1 MTGMWSPGISNR
13 AACRRRGFTL
23 IELIV
28 VIAIVSTV
36 LLIAFPGLSAL
47 EGYGFRSDAR
57 RLAGLIRALDDLST
71 TEGLYYRVWFYVEDE
86 SVRVESSSD
95 AAVFTKAEDSDFGG
109 FHLGRTTEL
118 EDVVIAG
125 LGKVASGEAA
135 VIFNPSVGAE
145 PFSLHLR
152 RGERRLTL
160 SYNPYSGRVRI
171 LEGYQ

>member
-1 MTGMWSPGISNR
+1 MTGTLRAGISNK
-13 AACRRRGFTL
+13 ATCRRGGFTL

-57 RLAGLIRALDDLST
+57 RLAGLIRGLDDGAT
-71 TEGLYYRVWFYVEDE
+71 TEGVYYRLWLYLDDE
-86 SVRVESSSD
+86 SIRVESSSD
-95 AAVFTKAEDSDFGG
+95 AAVFTLAKDNDLSG
-109 FHLGRTTEL
+109 FHLGRTTEI
-118 EDVVIAG
+118 EDIVISG

-152 RGERRLTL
+152 RGENRLTL
-160 SYNPYSGRVRI
+160 SYNPYSGKVRI
-171 LEGYQ
+171 LEGNI